1 VARLRAGK
9 HRARKPFALMARD
22 AAVIRSHARL
32 GAAEEAL
39 LSSAAAPIVLLDRG
53 GQGGAVAVA
62 PDVAPGVGTLG
73 FMLPNTPLHHLML
86 RRMERPIV
94 LTSGNRSDE
103 PQAIESDDARQRLAH
118 VAEYFVEHDRPIARR
133 VDDSVARVMAGRPR
147 LLRRARGYAPAP
159 ITLPAGFAQ
168 APPVLAYGGELKNS
182 FCLLREGEAVLS
194 QHIGDLEE
202 ALTQADYRKALDD
215 FRHFFQ
221 FAPQALACDLHPEY
235 LSTKLAAEDAA
246 RLGAPLISVQH
257 HHAHI
262 AACMAENGLPRDT
275 PPVLGV
281 ALDGLGWG
289 EDGTLWGGEFLLADY
304 AGYRRLG
311 CFKPVAMPGGAAAIR
326 EPWRNTYAQL
336 MAEMGWTRF
345 AMNYGELELFRFL
358 EAKPRELLDGMLAR
372 GVNSP
377 LASSCGRLFDAVAAA
392 VGIAREQA
400 MYEGQGAV
408 ELEAM
413 IDRDCLEHED
423 RGLDYPFAVPRL
435 ADGGLPYVEPL
446 PMWQALL
453 GDLILDTPVG
463 VIAAR
468 FHRGLAGV
476 VVRMVD
482 QLCAAAGSNGQ
493 APIAVALTG
502 GVFQNRTL
510 FERAFQETQPRFEAA
525 LRTKDGRSIRLE
537 CFFSGLT
544 LESEKLLM
552 ADLRAIPGQ
561 G

>member
-1 VARLRAGK
+1 
-9 HRARKPFALMARD
+9 
-22 AAVIRSHARL
+22 
-32 GAAEEAL
+32 
-39 LSSAAAPIVLLDRG
+39 
-53 GQGGAVAVA
+53 
-62 PDVAPGVGTLG
+62 
-73 FMLPNTPLHHLML
+73 
-86 RRMERPIV
+86 
-94 LTSGNRSDE
+94 
-103 PQAIESDDARQRLAH
+103 
-118 VAEYFVEHDRPIARR
+118 
-133 VDDSVARVMAGRPR
+133 
-147 LLRRARGYAPAP
+147 
-159 ITLPAGFAQ
+159 
-168 APPVLAYGGELKNS
+168 
-182 FCLLREGEAVLS
+182 
-194 QHIGDLEE
+194 
-202 ALTQADYRKALDD
+202 
-215 FRHFFQ
+215 
-221 FAPQALACDLHPEY
+221 
-235 LSTKLAAEDAA
+235 
-246 RLGAPLISVQH
+246 
-257 HHAHI
+257 
-262 AACMAENGLPRDT
+262 
-275 PPVLGV
+275 VLGV

-289 EDGTLWGGEFLLADY
+289 EDGTLWGGEFLLAGY

-345 AMNYGELELFRFL
+345 AMNYGELDLYRFL
-358 EAKPRELLDGMLAR
+358 EDKPRELLDGMLAR

-392 VGIAREQA
+392 VGIAREEA

-476 VVRMVD
+476 IVRMVD

-510 FERAFQETQPRFEAA
+510 FERVLGELEARGHTVLTHSRVPCNDGGLA
-525 LRTKDGRSIRLE
+525 LGQAAVAAARLAA
-537 CFFSGLT
+537 S
-544 LESEKLLM
+544 
-552 ADLRAIPGQ
+552 R
-561 G
+561 